1 MTTIARSLPIPKVDE
16 HPLLDHQGVSG
27 YRLGYLIRLDQDEL
41 LRRLPEVRKAVHQLH
56 EAGFPHGDSSPS
68 NITKTQDGTIVLI
81 GFGYAGK
88 IGTQASSSVPH
99 WVYEDAIVTVQ
110 ADQRALERISKLIE
124 RT

>member
-27 YRLGYLIRLDQDEL
+27 YRLEYLIRLDQDEL

-56 EAGFPHGDSSPS
+56 EAGFSHGDSSPS